1 MAVVQIASSLAPY
14 AEGERRI
21 DLDGV
26 TVEDVLRRLGDR
38 YPLLQ
43 NAAFD
48 GDGTPRPH
56 ITLFLN
62 SKHIIGN
69 SDFEKEVTED
79 DEIAVISAIAG
90 G

>member
-1 MAVVQIASSLAPY
+1 MAVVQIASPLAPY

-26 TVEDVLRRLGDR
+26 TVEDVLRKLGDR
-38 YPLLQ
+38 YPHLRE
-43 NAAFD
+43 AAFD
-48 GDGTPRPH
+48 DDWTPRPH

-62 SKHIIGN
+62 SKHIMGN
-69 SDFEKEVTED
+69 SDLGKEVTED